1 MVAQFEITRA
11 CLFEPVT
18 DLPGA
23 LLILEQQFVL
33 SSLEQH
39 GLVNLPEQHGDAF
52 AVQFDFD
59 AAFTDVPDQS
69 QECSSLEP
77 DGLGNILSRV
87 VQKRGRVRWETQI
100 EAAVNP
106 ERGEHAVNAEG
117 HANQR
122 PLPGFELVRHRLEHS
137 LGWGVSSPGRLEMK
151 DESKGSRL
159 LL

>member
-18 DLPGA
+18 DLSGA
-23 LLILEQQFVL
+23 FLILQVQLVFAR
-33 SSLEQH
+33 LEQH
-39 GLVNLPEQHGDAF
+39 RLVDLPEQHSDAF
-52 AVQFDFD
+52 AVQFDFHP
-59 AAFTDVPDQS
+59 ALTDVPGQA
-69 QECSSLEP
+69 QECLSLEP